1 MEKLIIIGTSEDNNY
16 VGGKPAFEKIK
27 EIIEK
32 VKPVFVLA
40 EKLENYSIENE
51 HHFYLIM
58 KKKKLSNM
66 TSIGEVKELIKLC
79 HKNKIKLIG
88 IDFENFILDM
98 KQQALVKKH
107 KPATE
112 EEEKEFE
119 ALAKR
124 RENKHVKMI
133 KKYLYMSR
141 KSIVVIVGSWH
152 IRKGSQ
158 IRREFKNLEGGCKL
172 IFPVNAK
179 GEMRLGP
186 TKEKLGWGEE
196 EL

>member
-1 MEKLIIIGTSEDNNY
+1 MEKLIIIGTSEDNAY
-16 VGGKPAFEKIK
+16 IGGKPAFEKVK

-88 IDFENFILDM
+88 IDFENFLM
-98 KQQALVKKH
+98 TKGQQLAVKKH
-107 KPATE
+107 KQVSD
-112 EEEKEFE
+112 EEEKENWE
-119 ALAKR
+119 KR
-124 RENKHVKMI
+124 
-133 KKYLYMSR
+133 Y
-141 KSIVVIVGSWH
+141 
-152 IRKGSQ
+152 
-158 IRREFKNLEGGCKL
+158 
-172 IFPVNAK
+172 
-179 GEMRLGP
+179 GEL
-186 TKEKLGWGEE
+186 K
-196 EL
+196 